1 VAEPVED
8 LPAGSFA
15 SWLAEVRVAI
25 RGEGETDVA
34 CGTCTACCASSQFV
48 HVEPDEVD
56 ALAHIP
62 KALRFPAPGL
72 PAGHVL
78 LPYDQRGRCPML
90 TDAGCSIYE
99 HRPRTCRTYDC
110 RVFEA
115 AGVDVGAEK
124 PLIAERAR
132 RWRFA
137 HPTDEDRAAH
147 DAVRRAAAAL
157 DPSLSA
163 TERAV
168 RAVRG

>member
-1 VAEPVED
+1 VNDGVD
-8 LPAGSFA
+8 AGPFLA
-15 SWLAEVRVAI
+15 WLDEVRVAI

-34 CGTCTACCASSQFV
+34 CGTCTACCASGQFV

-72 PAGHVL
+72 PKGHVL
-78 LPYDQRGRCPML
+78 LPYDERGWCPML
-90 TDAGCSIYE
+90 GDGGCTIYE

-115 AGVDVGAEK
+115 AGVDCDK

-132 RWRFA
+132 HWVFR
-137 HPTDEDRAAH
+137 HPTPEDEAAH
-147 DAVRRAAAAL
+147 AEVRRRAAGL

-168 RAVRG
+168 RAVRDR

>member
-1 VAEPVED
+1 MEAGPF
-8 LPAGSFA
+8 LP
-15 SWLAEVRVAI
+15 WLAEVRVAI
-25 RGEGETDVA
+25 RGDGEADVP

-48 HVEPDEVD
+48 HIGPDEVD

-72 PAGHVL
+72 AKGHVL
-78 LPYDQRGRCPML
+78 LGYDEHGRCPML
-90 TDAGCSIYE
+90 GEHGCTIYE

-115 AGVDVGAEK
+115 AGIEADKALV
-124 PLIAERAR
+124 AERAR
-132 RWRFA
+132 QWEFDHPTDADRFA
-137 HPTDEDRAAH
+137 HDE
-147 DAVRRAAAAL
+147 VRRAAAAL

-168 RAVRG
+168 LAVRGR